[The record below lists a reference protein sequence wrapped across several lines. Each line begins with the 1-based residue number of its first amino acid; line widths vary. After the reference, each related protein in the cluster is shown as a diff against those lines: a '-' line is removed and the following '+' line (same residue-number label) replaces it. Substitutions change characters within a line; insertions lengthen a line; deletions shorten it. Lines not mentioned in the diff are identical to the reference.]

1 MFSSFET
8 VWNLSKADFLTRI
21 ERRENKGR
29 KRCRKRKERKKEKT
43 EERERKQWLKNK
55 YIAKAW
61 MERQKTR
68 KNSATD

>member
-8 VWNLSKADFLTRI
+8 VWNLSKADFLTRN

-29 KRCRKRKERKKEKT
+29 KRCRRRKRKKKGKERKKEKT

-55 YIAKAW
+55 RHSKGLDG
-61 MERQKTR
+61 KT
-68 KNSATD
+68 KN

>member
-8 VWNLSKADFLTRI
+8 VWNLSKAFLPELKEEKT
-21 ERRENKGR
+21 KGG
-29 KRCRKRKERKKEKT
+29 KGVEKEKERKKEKT

-68 KNSATD
+68 RNSATD